1 MNLKLRNLFFWL
13 VNFVMFIV
21 KYETLWVIWY
31 HLYNLNKVKNT
42 NGGVLLLLTVQALA
56 CNFTKSNTH
65 PWAFFTFFKNF
76 TNGTK
81 SRKASSFSNFVSH

>member
-31 HLYNLNKVKNT
+31 HLYNLNKVKVTLIHGRFIRFLKSLQMVPNRAKHQVFQILFPI
-42 NGGVLLLLTVQALA
+42 GDAIISKSDQVQ
-56 CNFTKSNTH
+56 
-65 PWAFFTFFKNF
+65 
-76 TNGTK
+76 
-81 SRKASSFSNFVSH
+81 